1 MIDSSGVE
9 KDGISTDSSP
19 RSLRLCRVDFKGYGV
34 SVCLCFVEVVEGFGS
49 PTDVAWTVSIGGCCI
64 AELVAA
70 VEVGR
75 IGC

>member
-49 PTDVAWTVSIGGCCI
+49 PMDVEWTISVGCGCV
-64 AELVAA
+64 AELFVA